1 MQKKFFHV
9 YGGNI
14 LDKYTVKLYARAY
27 QDLEEIYSYIA
38 NSLLEPDTA
47 LNMVDALETA
57 ILSLAQFP
65 ERGAIRRV
73 GAYSNKDY
81 RQLFLKNYTI
91 IYRIVKQK
99 KKYMSLQYVILPGF
113 YSTTSHFWKRLTSNI
128 KEEDN

>member
-1 MQKKFFHV
+1 M
-9 YGGNI
+9 
-14 LDKYTVKLYARAY
+14 DKYTVKLYARAY

-81 RQLFLKNYTI
+81 RQLFLQEAIEAGYFFPHSASRSSSAESAKSSVSALYTNFRSAI
-91 IYRIVKQK
+91 KGFK
-99 KKYMSLQYVILPGF
+99 SL
-113 YSTTSHFWKRLTSNI
+113 
-128 KEEDN
+128 

>member
-65 ERGAIRRV
+65 ERGVIRRV

-99 KKYMSLQYVILPGF
+99 KEVHVITIRYTPRFL
-113 YSTTSHFWKRLTSNI
+113 
-128 KEEDN
+128 

>member
-1 MQKKFFHV
+1 M
-9 YGGNI
+9 
-14 LDKYTVKLYARAY
+14 DKYTVKLYARAY

-81 RQLFLKNYTI
+81 RFFYYSGK
-91 IYRIVKQK
+91 RPS
-99 KKYMSLQYVILPGF
+99 YMILNSP
-113 YSTTSHFWKRLTSNI
+113 
-128 KEEDN
+128 

>member
-1 MQKKFFHV
+1 M
-9 YGGNI
+9 
-14 LDKYTVKLYARAY
+14 DKYTVKLYARAY

-65 ERGAIRRV
+65 EREAIRRV

-91 IYRIVKQK
+91 VYRIVKQK
-99 KKYMSLQYVILPGF
+99 KEVHVITIRYTPRFL
-113 YSTTSHFWKRLTSNI
+113 
-128 KEEDN
+128 

>member
-1 MQKKFFHV
+1 M
-9 YGGNI
+9 
-14 LDKYTVKLYARAY
+14 DKYTVKLYARAY

-73 GAYSNKDY
+73 GAYSNNDY
-81 RQLFLKNYTI
+81 RHLFLKNYTI

-99 KKYMSLQYVILPGF
+99 KEVHVITIRYTPRFL
-113 YSTTSHFWKRLTSNI
+113 
-128 KEEDN
+128 

>member
-65 ERGAIRRV
+65 ERRAIRRV

-91 IYRIVKQK
+91 VYRIVKQK
-99 KKYMSLQYVILPGF
+99 KEVHVITIRYTPRFL
-113 YSTTSHFWKRLTSNI
+113 
-128 KEEDN
+128 

>member
-1 MQKKFFHV
+1 M
-9 YGGNI
+9 
-14 LDKYTVKLYARAY
+14 DKYTVKLYARAY

>member
-47 LNMVDALETA
+47 LNMVDALETR
-57 ILSLAQFP
+57 SLAWLNFRNA
-65 ERGAIRRV
+65 ERSDALELIQIRIT
-73 GAYSNKDY
+73 ASY
-81 RQLFLKNYTI
+81 F
-91 IYRIVKQK
+91 
-99 KKYMSLQYVILPGF
+99 
-113 YSTTSHFWKRLTSNI
+113 
-128 KEEDN
+128 

>member
-47 LNMVDALETA
+47 LNMVDA
-57 ILSLAQFP
+57 SDHD
-65 ERGAIRRV
+65 GC
-73 GAYSNKDY
+73 Y
-81 RQLFLKNYTI
+81 
-91 IYRIVKQK
+91 K
-99 KKYMSLQYVILPGF
+99 KMDRKGLGLGLDPG
-113 YSTTSHFWKRLTSNI
+113 SAMHLL
-128 KEEDN
+128 

>member
-57 ILSLAQFP
+57 AQFP

-91 IYRIVKQK
+91 VYRIVKQK
-99 KKYMSLQYVILPGF
+99 KEVHVITIRYTPRFL
-113 YSTTSHFWKRLTSNI
+113 
-128 KEEDN
+128 

>member
-1 MQKKFFHV
+1 M
-9 YGGNI
+9 
-14 LDKYTVKLYARAY
+14 DKYTVKLYARAY

-38 NSLLEPDTA
+38 NSVLEPDTA

-91 IYRIVKQK
+91 VYRIVKQK
-99 KKYMSLQYVILPGF
+99 KRSTCHYNTLYSQVFIALQVTF
-113 YSTTSHFWKRLTSNI
+113 RS
-128 KEEDN
+128 D